1 LDITEQE
8 WQVFLADF
16 QACLDSFSV
25 PKAEQGEL
33 FAIVESTK
41 GDIVRTGSTSFDHG
55 NESSDR

>member
-1 LDITEQE
+1 MLDSHAHLGITEEE

-16 QACLDSFSV
+16 QACLDCFAV

-41 GDIVRTGSTSFDHG
+41 KDIVRPMDVPT
-55 NESSDR
+55 R